1 MLGAVL
7 HPALSVGPLPD
18 SRGVRAFLLDVE
30 GTTTPIA
37 FVYDVLFPYARRG
50 LAGFLRAHARDPEVR
65 DALQRLRQEHRSD
78 VEGNLVPPP
87 WPADGEIDPALAYLG
102 WLMDVDRKSTAL
114 KALQGLVW
122 QEGFRHG
129 ELQGQVYPDV
139 PPALAR
145 WRRQGRSTFIYS
157 SGSVL
162 AQRLIFS
169 RTEAGDLTPLLR
181 GYFDTTT
188 GPKKEAGSYRRIAA
202 EIGVAPGEV
211 LFVSD
216 SADEVSAALGAGL
229 RGALCARDGAPAE
242 PPKGA
247 AVVHSFDVLA
257 PGE

>member
-1 MLGAVL
+1 VTS
-7 HPALSVGPLPD
+7 PPD

-37 FVYDVLFPYARRG
+37 FVYDVLFPYARRE
-50 LAGFLRAHARDPEVR
+50 LAGFLRGHAHDPEAR
-65 DALQRLRQEHRSD
+65 GALLRLRQEHRSD
-78 VEGNLVPPP
+78 VEGNFAPPA
-87 WPADGEIDPALAYLG
+87 WPADGEIEPAIVYLG
-102 WLMDVDRKSTAL
+102 WLMDADRKSTAL

-122 QEGFRHG
+122 REGFRTG
-129 ELQGQVYPDV
+129 ELSGQVYPDV

-162 AQRLIFS
+162 AQRLLFS
-169 RTEAGDLTPLLR
+169 RTEAGDLTSLLA

-188 GPKKEAGSYRRIAA
+188 GPKKEAESYRRIAA
-202 EIGVAPGEV
+202 EIGLLPGEV

-229 RGALCARDGAPAE
+229 RAVLCARDGAPVFT
-242 PPKGA
+242 A
-247 AVVHSFDVLA
+247 APVVRSFDVLA
-257 PGE
+257 RDE